1 MDPTIDI
8 FRDPVYEEMGFIFDP
23 DRNQYFEIID
33 HPEYGEIRSY
43 ISPREDGPVPELS
56 EARMLSDIAASVGS
70 RSLMGGEKRRDGVS
84 DRSLSIASRIAQ
96 DILSSDMGRVTP
108 EEFDRM
114 TKSIVDRMRMGSVQI
129 IPEGLEEEYAE
140 LKKSLLRDRPISPG
154 GTSKAAEER
163 RKGIM
168 SLM

>member
-23 DRNQYFEIID
+23 ERNQYYEVVD
-33 HPEYGEIRSY
+33 HPEYGKIRSY
-43 ISPREDGPVPELS
+43 ISPRDQSPVPELS

-70 RSLMGGEKRRDGVS
+70 RSLLGGEKRRDLVS

-114 TKSIVDRMRMGSVQI
+114 TKSIVDRMRMGGVQI

-140 LKKSLLRDRPISPG
+140 LKKSLLSDKAMRPNRPKMG
-154 GTSKAAEER
+154 R

-168 SLM
+168 SLMQ

>member
-8 FRDPVYEEMGFIFDP
+8 FREPVYEEMGFIFDP
-23 DRNQYFEIID
+23 ERNQYYEIID

-43 ISPREDGPVPELS
+43 ISPRDQSPVPELS

-70 RSLMGGEKRRDGVS
+70 RSLLGGEKRRDRVS
-84 DRSLSIASRIAQ
+84 DRSLGIASRIAQ

-140 LKKSLLRDRPISPG
+140 LKKSLLSDKAMRPNRPKMG
-154 GTSKAAEER
+154 R

>member
-23 DRNQYFEIID
+23 ERNQYYEIID

-43 ISPREDGPVPELS
+43 ISPRDQSPVPELS
-56 EARMLSDIAASVGS
+56 EARMLSDTAASVGS
-70 RSLMGGEKRRDGVS
+70 RSLMGGQKRKDRVS
-84 DRSLSIASRIAQ
+84 DRSLGIASRIAQ

-140 LKKSLLRDRPISPG
+140 LKKSLLSDKAMRPNRPKMG
-154 GTSKAAEER
+154 R

>member
-23 DRNQYFEIID
+23 ERNQYYEVVN

-43 ISPREDGPVPELS
+43 ISPRDQSPVPELS

-70 RSLMGGEKRRDGVS
+70 RSLMGGEKRRNGVS
-84 DRSLSIASRIAQ
+84 DRSLSIASGIAQ

-114 TKSIVDRMRMGSVQI
+114 TQSIVDRMLMGGVQI

-140 LKKSLLRDRPISPG
+140 LKKSLLRDRPPSPG
-154 GTSKAAEER
+154 GRSKAAEER

>member
-23 DRNQYFEIID
+23 ERNQYYEVVN

-43 ISPREDGPVPELS
+43 ISPRDQSPVPELS

-70 RSLMGGEKRRDGVS
+70 RSLMGGEKRMNRVS

-114 TKSIVDRMRMGSVQI
+114 TKSIVDRMRMGGVQI

-140 LKKSLLRDRPISPG
+140 LKKSLLADKAMRPNRLKMG
-154 GTSKAAEER
+154 R